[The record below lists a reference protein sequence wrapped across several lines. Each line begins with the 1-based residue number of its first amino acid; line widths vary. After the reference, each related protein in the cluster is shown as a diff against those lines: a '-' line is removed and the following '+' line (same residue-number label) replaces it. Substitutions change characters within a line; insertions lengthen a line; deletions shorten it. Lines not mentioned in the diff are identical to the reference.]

1 MSDPRLVWVGAGQQT
16 GPCRA
21 ATSGVVEL
29 REPQSVLGQTVE
41 VGGFNFAAVAA
52 DVGPS
57 HIIGH
62 HDDYIWTALADRQCG
77 AKKKQT
83 KQGFNFHILER
94 VQKGFL
100 LARGGQSQYLRRVLE
115 HGAVAKW

>member
-1 MSDPRLVWVGAGQQT
+1 MSDPCLVRVGSGQQT

-41 VGGFNFAAVAA
+41 VGGFNLTAVAA

-62 HDDYIWTALADRQCG
+62 HDDDIWTALADRQCG

-83 KQGFNFHILER
+83 KQGF
-94 VQKGFL
+94 
-100 LARGGQSQYLRRVLE
+100 
-115 HGAVAKW
+115 